1 VVGESATAAKLTWG
15 AARLEQAAVRG
26 DRGADT
32 GDGGRAM
39 RYAFGTGFNRK
50 GRRGN
55 PIAARDSNVQQCF

>member
-1 VVGESATAAKLTWG
+1 
-15 AARLEQAAVRG
+15 
-26 DRGADT
+26 
-32 GDGGRAM
+32 M